1 MTNLRRKIRYCYIR
15 LRRLKGDPRKIA
27 WGMAL
32 GVFIGVTPTI
42 PFHMISA
49 LALAH
54 LLRISR
60 VAAVMGCWVSNP
72 ITIPPFYYFSFKIG
86 KWLLYPN
93 LTLSLPQC
101 FDTRELLRLG
111 WEVNL
116 ALQTGGLILALP
128 FGLAAYFLTL
138 WAVNRYRSRKPDK
151 PNRALHF
158 PQNSLPPSQA
168 DA

>member
-1 MTNLRRKIRYCYIR
+1 MNLRRRIRYIYLQ
-15 LRRLKGDPRKIA
+15 LRRLPGDPRKIA
-27 WGMAL
+27 AGVAL

-54 LLRISR
+54 LCGISR
-60 VAAVMGCWVSNP
+60 VAAVMGCWISNP

-86 KWLLYPN
+86 QWLLYPD
-93 LTLSLPQC
+93 LTLTLPESV
-101 FDTRELLRLG
+101 DLRELLRLG
-111 WEVNL
+111 WEINL
-116 ALQTGGLILALP
+116 ALQVGGVILAAP

-138 WAVNRYRSRKPDK
+138 GAVQRYRRRTARG
-151 PNRALHF
+151 NRALSLAQD
-158 PQNSLPPSQA
+158 PLPPPRL

>member
-1 MTNLRRKIRYCYIR
+1 MNNLRRKIRYFFLR
-15 LRRLKGDPRKIA
+15 LRRLPGDPRKIA

-32 GVFIGVTPTI
+32 GVYIGVTPTI
-42 PFHMISA
+42 PLHMISA

-54 LLRISR
+54 LFRISR
-60 VAAVMGCWVSNP
+60 VAAVMGVWISNP

-86 KWLLYPN
+86 QWLLYPN
-93 LTLSLPQC
+93 ESLSLPPD
-101 FDTRELLRLG
+101 FDLRELLRLG

-128 FGLAAYFLTL
+128 FGLAAYYLTF
-138 WAVNRYRSRKPDK
+138 WAVKRYRTQKPVLH
-151 PNRALHF
+151 NRALHL
-158 PQNSLPPSQA
+158 PQSPLPPSQF